1 MKTCGDSILG
11 AAVASNLT
19 IPSAEGILQCCITAC
34 HSWSS
39 EGGDGV
45 KAEFLLQHP
54 SGWENIR
61 MSWRKGGLSIGEVP
75 GALFP
80 TSPPA
85 ELPGQSGPYVSIL
98 CIYRYISICMLC
110 MYPEDGE
117 GKESGSKEKC
127 ERQTCTFGISTRLS
141 LRAPGSPWNSFHLRP
156 GS

>member
-1 MKTCGDSILG
+1 MLTIGLEKQCRTTVKTCGDSILG

-45 KAEFLLQHP
+45 RAEFLLQHP

-85 ELPGQSGPYVSIL
+85 ELPGQSGPYVSIDTYPYVCSV
-98 CIYRYISICMLC
+98 CIQRMVRAKRADQKKNVKDKHVHL
-110 MYPEDGE
+110 
-117 GKESGSKEKC
+117 GS
-127 ERQTCTFGISTRLS
+127 
-141 LRAPGSPWNSFHLRP
+141 AHASP
-156 GS
+156 